1 MTDEPREGSDRSRIA
16 GLRPVKVQ
24 TEPYDAT
31 HDPRTGRPPN
41 PLEAQHLA
49 RKHDRERL
57 ERENEDGSPAGPA
70 ADSVDNTAPVSARKS
85 LPVWT
90 RRNPL
95 KMNWQPWTPSSAKAC
110 ARIGG
115 RPPKGAW
122 LQLANLEGSGVCGG

>member
-1 MTDEPREGSDRSRIA
+1 MEDAMTDEPREGSDRSRIA

-57 ERENEDGSPAGPA
+57 ERENEDGCPP
-70 ADSVDNTAPVSARKS
+70 
-85 LPVWT
+85 
-90 RRNPL
+90 
-95 KMNWQPWTPSSAKAC
+95 
-110 ARIGG
+110 G
-115 RPPKGAW
+115 RPPTRWTIPRQFQRAKAYRYG
-122 LQLANLEGSGVCGG
+122 LAETG